1 MGKEVI
7 RAVFLL
13 SLFFFL
19 TYIVVLICFNIPFGK
34 EIRRKQREGYP
45 TWIDSIL
52 LFNIICWS
60 PSFFKSVLVVERVM
74 MRHRHLPCRGLA

>member
-1 MGKEVI
+1 M
-7 RAVFLL
+7 
-13 SLFFFL
+13 LFFFYHCFIFL

-34 EIRRKQREGYP
+34 EIGRKHREGYP

-60 PSFFKSVLVVERVM
+60 PSFFKSV
-74 MRHRHLPCRGLA
+74 